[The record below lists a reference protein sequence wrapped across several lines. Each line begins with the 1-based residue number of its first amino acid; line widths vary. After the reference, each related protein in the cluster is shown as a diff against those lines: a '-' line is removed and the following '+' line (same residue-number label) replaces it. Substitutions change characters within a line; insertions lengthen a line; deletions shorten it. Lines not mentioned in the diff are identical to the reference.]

1 MDEHNF
7 MHLTSATHK
16 FSDKMAPHGDFLI
29 HFRKDVVMTFKDKSL
44 KDDKSGL
51 GQQIHL
57 FRYYLDRQAIY
68 YIRNNYEGASD
79 YEKLMAYGK

>member
-1 MDEHNF
+1 MY
-7 MHLTSATHK
+7 
-16 FSDKMAPHGDFLI
+16 
-29 HFRKDVVMTFKDKSL
+29 FRKDVILTFKDKSL

-57 FRYYLDRQAIY
+57 FRYYLDRQALY

-79 YEKLMAYGK
+79 YENF